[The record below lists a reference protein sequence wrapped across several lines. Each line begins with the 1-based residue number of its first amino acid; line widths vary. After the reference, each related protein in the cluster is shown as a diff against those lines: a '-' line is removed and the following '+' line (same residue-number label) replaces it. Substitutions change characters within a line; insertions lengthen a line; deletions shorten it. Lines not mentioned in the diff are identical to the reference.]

1 MSLRVEHHFQGN
13 FVIPVQLQLQKKDNL
28 LIFFF
33 FGRRERSE
41 GSPLQ
46 SQVQVVL
53 EDSQRPHQSLN
64 DHKTQ
69 LRSPKS
75 PQINLFVE
83 LYATSKLSEHQI
95 FLIEAKE
102 IERWIA
108 FKEHDLKEIEQAK
121 KIKGVEEI
129 RHQL

>member
-1 MSLRVEHHFQGN
+1 M
-13 FVIPVQLQLQKKDNL
+13 
-28 LIFFF
+28 
-33 FGRRERSE
+33 
-41 GSPLQ
+41 
-46 SQVQVVL
+46 
-53 EDSQRPHQSLN
+53 
-64 DHKTQ
+64 
-69 LRSPKS
+69 
-75 PQINLFVE
+75 E